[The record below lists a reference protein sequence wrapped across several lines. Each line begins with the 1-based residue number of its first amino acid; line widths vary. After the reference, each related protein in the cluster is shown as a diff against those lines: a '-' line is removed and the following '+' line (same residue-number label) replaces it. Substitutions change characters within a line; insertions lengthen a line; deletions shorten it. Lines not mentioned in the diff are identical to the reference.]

1 MKEFVISM
9 SLLRAFIAVEIPS
22 SLQHTIQE
30 STASLHSTLSDDL
43 IRWVP
48 PQNVHLT
55 LKFLGDVSSSNLD
68 LIKQMLTAEAAQHQC
83 FEMQVKG
90 IGSFPNSRRPRV
102 IWLGFQPRPRWN
114 PFNAELNPLRRELGY
129 AADEKSFCASFD
141 NRTRQTKFIRTRNST
156 HPRLRSKKQISD
168 CLASCT
174 LTPRIFSKVTFNPS
188 GSVYTRL
195 FSAKCGGLSAPI
207 GKV

>member
-1 MKEFVISM
+1 M

-22 SLQHTIQE
+22 SLQHAIQE
-30 STASLHSTLSDDL
+30 STAGLRHALGEDL
-43 IRWVP
+43 VRWVP

-83 FEMQVKG
+83 FEMQAKG

-102 IWLGFQPRPRWN
+102 IWIGLQAPAALESLQRGIESASAR
-114 PFNAELNPLRRELGY
+114 LGY
-129 AADEKSFCASFD
+129 AADEKSFSPHLTIGRVKQNLSAPEIQRIRSAFE
-141 NRTRQTKFIRTRNST
+141 QTNIGLLGIVHIDAAHLFK
-156 HPRLRSKKQISD
+156 SD
-168 CLASCT
+168 LQ
-174 LTPRIFSKVTFNPS
+174 PS

-207 GKV
+207 RNV

>member
-1 MKEFVISM
+1 M

-30 STASLHSTLSDDL
+30 STAGLRKALGDDL

-68 LIKQMLTAEAAQHQC
+68 LIKQMLTAEAAQHKC
-83 FEMQVKG
+83 FEMQMEG

-102 IWLGFQPRPRWN
+102 IWVG
-114 PFNAELNPLRRELGY
+114 LRAPTALESLQRGIETASARLGY
-129 AADEKSFCASFD
+129 ATDEKGFSPHLTIGRVKQNLSALVIQHI
-141 NRTRQTKFIRTRNST
+141 RAELEKTKIGLLGVVRVDAT
-156 HPRLRSKKQISD
+156 HLFKSD
-168 CLASCT
+168 LQ
-174 LTPRIFSKVTFNPS
+174 PS
-188 GSVYTRL
+188 GSVYTSL
-195 FSAKCGGLSAPI
+195 FSAPI
-207 GKV
+207 GKG

>member
-1 MKEFVISM
+1 M

-22 SLQHTIQE
+22 SLQNRIQE
-30 STASLHSTLSDDL
+30 STSGLRQTLGNDL

-55 LKFLGDVSSSNLD
+55 LKFLGDVSTSNLD
-68 LIKQMLTAEAAQHQC
+68 LIKQMLTTEAAQHPC
-83 FEMQVKG
+83 FEMQLEG

-102 IWLGFQPRPRWN
+102 IWIGLHAPAALESLQRGIESASAR
-114 PFNAELNPLRRELGY
+114 LGY
-129 AADEKSFCASFD
+129 TSEEKSFSPHLTIGRVKQNLSAPEIQHI
-141 NRTRQTKFIRTRNST
+141 RAGLEETKIGLLGTVHVDAAHLF
-156 HPRLRSKKQISD
+156 KSD
-168 CLASCT
+168 LQPA
-174 LTPRIFSKVTFNPS
+174 

-207 GKV
+207 GKA

>member
-1 MKEFVISM
+1 M
-9 SLLRAFIAVEIPS
+9 SFLRGFIAVEIPS

-30 STASLHSTLSDDL
+30 STASLRHMLSDDL
-43 IRWVP
+43 VRWVP

-68 LIKQMLTAEAAQHQC
+68 LIKQMLTAEAAQHQS
-83 FEMQVKG
+83 FEMQAKG

-102 IWLGFQPRPRWN
+102 IWIGLQAPAALESLQRGIESASAR
-114 PFNAELNPLRRELGY
+114 LGY
-129 AADEKSFCASFD
+129 ATDEKSFSPHLTIGRVKQNLSAPEIQRIRSALE
-141 NRTRQTKFIRTRNST
+141 QTNIGLLGIVYIDAAHLFK
-156 HPRLRSKKQISD
+156 SD
-168 CLASCT
+168 LQ
-174 LTPRIFSKVTFNPS
+174 PS

-207 GKV
+207 RNA

>member
-1 MKEFVISM
+1 M
-9 SLLRAFIAVEIPS
+9 SLLRTFIAVEIPL

-30 STASLHSTLSDDL
+30 STASLHDTLSDDL
-43 IRWVP
+43 VRWVP

-83 FEMQVKG
+83 FEMQAKG

-102 IWLGFQPRPRWN
+102 IWLGLQAPPVLESLQRGIESASAR
-114 PFNAELNPLRRELGY
+114 LGY
-129 AADEKSFCASFD
+129 AADEKSFAPHLTIGRVKQNLSTPEIQ
-141 NRTRQTKFIRTRNST
+141 RIRSALEKTNIGLLGVV
-156 HPRLRSKKQISD
+156 HIDAVHLFKSD
-168 CLASCT
+168 LQ
-174 LTPRIFSKVTFNPS
+174 PS

-195 FSAKCGGLSAPI
+195 FSAKCGGLFAPI
-207 GKV
+207 GNG

>member
-1 MKEFVISM
+1 M

-22 SLQHTIQE
+22 SLQNTIQE
-30 STASLHSTLSDDL
+30 STSGLHKTLSNDL

-68 LIKQMLTAEAAQHQC
+68 LIKQMLTAEVAQHPC
-83 FEMQVKG
+83 FEMQAEG

-102 IWLGFQPRPRWN
+102 IWVGLHAPAVLESLQRGIESASAR
-114 PFNAELNPLRRELGY
+114 LGY
-129 AADEKSFCASFD
+129 TSEEKSFSPHLTIGRVKQNLSAPEIQ
-141 NRTRQTKFIRTRNST
+141 RIRAALEETKIGLLGIVHVDAAHLF
-156 HPRLRSKKQISD
+156 KSD
-168 CLASCT
+168 LQ
-174 LTPRIFSKVTFNPS
+174 PG

-195 FSAKCGGLSAPI
+195 ISAKCGGLSAPT
-207 GKV
+207 GKI